1 MKRNVFSISLQA
13 AKYKKRTTPK
23 AKCTNLNQRESQELM
38 CNSQTDKNK
47 DNQEANDT
55 TKITFNRPAPVTAHK
70 LGEESWDS
78 VHNAQDAEEAYNSFH
93 AIVRRALDTACPLSK
108 SRPRGKP
115 KLKFQYDPEVN
126 TLKEDFL
133 KCLYRYELTGSELDK
148 DTMKQKKKTY
158 DLKLRELRRAA
169 AKEHIASSDNKS
181 KALWSIISGEKQK
194 KSLMT
199 HLDN

>member
-1 MKRNVFSISLQA
+1 MLSGKWLVVDIYKASLPNKMVRVSSTKLKAREDAGA
-13 AKYKKRTTPK
+13 APSLLFTGKSAHMIITQHE
-23 AKCTNLNQRESQELM
+23 NLIY
-38 CNSQTDKNK
+38 
-47 DNQEANDT
+47 A
-55 TKITFNRPAPVTAHK
+55 
-70 LGEESWDS
+70 
-78 VHNAQDAEEAYNSFH
+78 
-93 AIVRRALDTACPLSK
+93 VRRALDIACPLSK

-169 AKEHIASSDNKS
+169 ANEHIASSDNKS

-199 HLDN
+199 HLDS